1 MEGSERYASSG
12 RVVHETID
20 GETIL
25 IHLDTGAYYSLDGS
39 GAAAW
44 ELLASG
50 SSQPAVAESLARAY
64 DADADAD
71 TDAIADALRSL
82 VADLAAEGL
91 LEPAPEPTVNGHVPV
106 AAVVSDQPRAA
117 FVMPI
122 LRKYTDMQEFLLV
135 DPIHETD
142 DTGWPNAAP
151 AEHG

>member
-1 MEGSERYASSG
+1 MPGSQRFGNSG

-25 IHLDTGAYYSLDGS
+25 IHLKTGSYFSLDGA
-39 GAAAW
+39 GAVAW
-44 ELLASG
+44 ELLVAG
-50 SSQPAVAESLARAY
+50 VVPAAVVDALTSSYE
-64 DADADAD
+64 ADS
-71 TDAIADALRSL
+71 TAIADAVLAL
-82 VADLAAEGL
+82 VAELSAEGL
-91 LEPAPEPTVNGHVPV
+91 IEPAPDGVVNGHVAASAV
-106 AAVVSDQPRAA
+106 AAGQPLAG
-117 FVMPI
+117 FEVPI